1 MALKRPSGKA
11 APAMKGSSKAVMK
24 PSMKAKKPSTIARGS
39 RMYAAVFSGRKEKTY
54 TGLTKS
60 DLQRNSYNRIVSK
73 RRSALAKKRYQG
85 SQFQRWINALAVA
98 RNELNLTGFV
108 LVNSSTVQGRALFM
122 KARAI
127 YRDAA

>member
-1 MALKRPSGKA
+1 
-11 APAMKGSSKAVMK
+11 MKGSSKAAMK
-24 PSMKAKKPSTIARGS
+24 PSMKGKKPSVIARGS

-73 RRSALAKKRYQG
+73 RRSAISKKRYQG
-85 SQFQRWINALAVA
+85 SEFQRWIQALVA
-98 RNELNLTGFV
+98 ARKELNLTGFV
-108 LVNSSTVQGRALFM
+108 AVNSSTVQGRALYV

>member
-1 MALKRPSGKA
+1 MKGKRPSA
-11 APAMKGSSKAVMK
+11 
-24 PSMKAKKPSTIARGS
+24 IARGS